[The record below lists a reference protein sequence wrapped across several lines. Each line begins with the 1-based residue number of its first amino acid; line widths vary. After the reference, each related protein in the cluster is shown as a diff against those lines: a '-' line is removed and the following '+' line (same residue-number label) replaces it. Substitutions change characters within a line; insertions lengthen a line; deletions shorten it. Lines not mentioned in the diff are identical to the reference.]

1 MQLFDSVLIHPSQ
14 YGMLFDVTQMLPI
27 GALDETSNSP
37 LYRQLYL
44 KIKQLIESRQMAGGD
59 RLPATRELAG
69 QLGLNR
75 TTVSAAYELLES
87 EGLIT
92 GHVGRGSFVASG
104 VAKRTQLDWRDVLAP
119 GSSGSPA
126 APASTPLT
134 SFSSSRPSELLFPLQ
149 EFRDTC
155 EEVIQSPEAQ
165 TILQLGSPSGYPPL
179 RRYLLEASRA
189 EGVARDSDDILI
201 TSGCQQTVDLL
212 QRTLVRNGE
221 TVLLEDPV
229 YLGVRQAF
237 ERGGARLI
245 GVPVGANGLD
255 LEALERILTRE
266 RPRLLVVT
274 PNFQNP
280 TGATIPLAARKA
292 LLQITQ
298 AAGVIVI
305 ENDIYGALTYEGDP
319 IAPLKRLDQTSDTIL
334 LRSFSK
340 LAFPGLRVG
349 WVIGPRLLL
358 GKLTEAKQWSDL
370 HTDQLSQAVLLR
382 FAESGRLAEH
392 RERMIAAGRERLH
405 AVLAAC
411 EIHFPREVSFTR
423 PRGGM
428 SLWVR
433 LPAPLDASELLPRAE
448 REGVTYLPGK
458 YFVVSRPE
466 PNSLRISFAGM
477 APDQIRSGIAVL
489 GRIFQKELERVRAHS
504 PLTEAPAMV

>member
-1 MQLFDSVLIHPSQ
+1 
-14 YGMLFDVTQMLPI
+14 MLPI
-27 GALDETSNSP
+27 GHFDESSNSP

-44 KIKQLIESRQMAGGD
+44 KIKQLIESKQLTKGD

-92 GHVGRGSFVASG
+92 GHVGRGSFVATEF
-104 VAKRTQLDWRDVLAP
+104 AKRTQLIWPELLEP
-119 GSSGSPA
+119 QTQSPA
-126 APASTPLT
+126 APASTPLA
-134 SFSSSRPSELLFPLQ
+134 SFSSSRPSELLFPLE
-149 EFRDTC
+149 EFRSTC
-155 EEVIQSPEAQ
+155 TEVINSAEAP
-165 TILQLGSPSGYPPL
+165 TILQLGSPSGYPAL
-179 RRYLLEASRA
+179 RRYLLEISRA

-212 QRTLVRNGE
+212 QRILVRNGE

-229 YLGVRQAF
+229 YLGVRHVF

-245 GVPVGANGLD
+245 GVPVGENGID
-255 LEALERILTRE
+255 LESLERLIARE
-266 RPRLLVVT
+266 HPRLLVVT

-280 TGATIPLAARKA
+280 TGTTIPLASRQA
-292 LLQITQ
+292 LLRITQ
-298 AAGVIVI
+298 PAGVIVV
-305 ENDIYGALTYEGDP
+305 ENDIYGPLVYEGDP
-319 IAPLKRLDQTSDTIL
+319 VASLKRLDATGDTVL

-349 WVIGPRLLL
+349 WVIGPRPLIE
-358 GKLTEAKQWSDL
+358 KLTEAKQWSDL

-382 FAESGRLAEH
+382 FAESGRLEQH
-392 RERMIAAGRERLH
+392 RRRMLAAGRERLH
-405 AVLAAC
+405 AVLSAC
-411 EIHFPREVSFTR
+411 EKYLPRETSFTR

-433 LPAPLDASELLPRAE
+433 LPAGLDAGEMLSRAE
-448 REGVTYLPGK
+448 REGVSYLPGK
-458 YFVVSRPE
+458 YFAVSHPE

-477 APDQIRSGIAVL
+477 TPDQIRPGIAVL
-489 GRIFQKELERVRAHS
+489 GRIFQNELERMRAHS
-504 PLTEAPAMV
+504 PLIEAPAMV

>member
-1 MQLFDSVLIHPSQ
+1 
-14 YGMLFDVTQMLPI
+14 MLPI
-27 GALDETSNSP
+27 TSLNPDAESP

-44 KIKQLIESRQMAGGD
+44 QMRDLIQSGRIAKGG

-92 GHVGRGSFVASG
+92 GHVGRGSFVADAPATPSR
-104 VAKRTQLDWRDVLAP
+104 VPWRDILDP
-119 GSSGSPA
+119 STPLSPA
-126 APASTPLT
+126 APT
-134 SFSSSRPSELLFPLQ
+134 SAPMVGFASSRPSELLFPLR
-149 EFRDTC
+149 EFRSTC
-155 EEVIQSPEAQ
+155 AEVIASEDAQ

-179 RRYLLEASRA
+179 RRYLLELSRA

-201 TSGCQQTVDLL
+201 TSGCQQAFDLL
-212 QRTLVRNGE
+212 QRTLIPKGE
-221 TVLLEDPV
+221 TILLEDPV
-229 YLGVRQAF
+229 YLGLRNVF

-245 GVPVGANGLD
+245 GVPMGANGID
-255 LEALERILTRE
+255 LESLERIIARE
-266 RPRLLVVT
+266 HPRLLAVT
-274 PNFQNP
+274 SNFQNP
-280 TGATIPLAARKA
+280 TGATLPLESRKT
-292 LLQITQ
+292 LLRIAQ

-305 ENDIYGALTYEGDP
+305 ENDIYGALAYEGGSIDT
-319 IAPLKRLDQTSDTIL
+319 IKRLDETGDTIL

-349 WVIGPRLLL
+349 WVIGPRALIE
-358 GKLTEAKQWSDL
+358 KLTEAKAWSDL

-382 FAESGRLAEH
+382 FAESGRLAAH
-392 RERMIAAGRERLH
+392 RQRMLEAGRERLH
-405 AVLAAC
+405 AALNAC
-411 EIHFPREVSFTR
+411 EKYLPPDATFTR

-433 LPAPLDASELLPRAE
+433 LPEPLDAGELLPRAE

-458 YFVVSRPE
+458 YFAVSRPE

-477 APDQIRSGIAVL
+477 TPDQIRSGMSIL
-489 GRIFQKELERVRAHS
+489 GHIFQDELERVRAHS
-504 PLTEAPAMV
+504 PLVEAPAMV